1 MVRTKVFVG
10 NLSFQTK
17 EAELAT
23 EFAAAGKVISAN
35 IITRGPRSLGYG
47 FVELDSEE
55 DAQNAVKL
63 LNKKEINGRPINVEV
78 AKPRDETKEKAPR
91 VAEGEN
97 GAPRR
102 RIRRKP
108 VRKEGEE
115 GEEQKETEKD
125 GKKEEQRPEGSRPRR
140 RPRNKRSYR
149 RTGTGSG
156 SDSGSPRERR
166 RVPNEEKEESKTTLF
181 VANLPFSL
189 DDDAFGKVVSDLNLK
204 LKGAHVVKKRNGRS
218 KGYGF
223 IEFESQE
230 DQQKALAALNKKV
243 IDSRELSVKVALTE
257 LKRNDE
263 VEEQKV
269 ATPAPVQP
277 QVAVKDVAKP
287 AEKKT
292 ATPSPAKETVVEKK
306 TAPAEKKTAS
316 PSPVKETKP
325 AEKKTASPTPAK
337 DNKPA
342 EKTPE
347 KPVTSEKKGEEKK

>member
-17 EAELAT
+17 ETELAS
-23 EFAAAGKVISAN
+23 EFAAAGTVISAN

-78 AKPRDETKEKAPR
+78 AKPRDETKERAPR
-91 VAEGEN
+91 AEGEN
-97 GAPRR
+97 GAPPRR
-102 RIRRKP
+102 RPRRKS

-115 GEEQKETEKD
+115 EEEHKQTEKD
-125 GKKEEQRPEGSRPRR
+125 GKKEESDDAKPRR
-140 RPRNKRSYR
+140 RPRPKRYR
-149 RTGTGSG
+149 RTGGEN
-156 SDSGSPRERR
+156 GSPRERQ

-189 DDDAFGKVVSDLNLK
+189 DDAEFGKIVSDLNLK
-204 LKGAHVVKKRNGRS
+204 LKTAHVVKKRNGRS

-243 IDSRELSVKVALTE
+243 VDSRELSVKVALTE
-257 LKRNDE
+257 LKRNDQ
-263 VEEQKV
+263 VEEQK
-269 ATPAPVQP
+269 TPAPAPVP
-277 QVAVKDVAKP
+277 EKKTVTPV
-287 AEKKT
+287 AEKK
-292 ATPSPAKETVVEKK
+292 AT
-306 TAPAEKKTAS
+306 PAEKKTAS
-316 PSPVKETKP
+316 PVAAEKKTAPA

-337 DNKPA
+337 ETKPSEKKTA
-342 EKTPE
+342 SPAPAKETKASEKAPEKTPE
-347 KPVTSEKKGEEKK
+347 KKTEEKK